1 MYRWITSFLYH
12 KMAKVKLDGSLSTE
26 IRLSEEVP
34 QRSVL
39 SPTLFLLYVNDIVNT
54 LPPSHKFARCW
65 WAGCLDLCWT
75 HLHGHTCHARDHQQS
90 ELLGRWVVHG
100 HQLQQNTSNTLL
112 ALHCERE
119 SDVKAG
125 KQVDNPTFQGVILDT
140 RLMWKKHLEAVAARS
155 IRQLGLLKIL
165 AGTTWGLHRSSL
177 SHHGVC
183 HNLLGHHFKCQ
194 QEQAGQSPKCPITS
208 HCWCHKNNTHHGEGE
223 QNRPGAPGTPKNI

>member
-1 MYRWITSFLYH
+1 MTLSTLSHLVTSS
-12 KMAKVKLDGSLSTE
+12 LDADELAAWTSAEHTSTATHVMQETINRVSSWADEWCMDINCSKIQATLFSLST
-26 IRLSEEVP
+26 
-34 QRSVL
+34 
-39 SPTLFLLYVNDIVNT
+39 
-54 LPPSHKFARCW
+54 
-65 WAGCLDLCWT
+65 
-75 HLHGHTCHARDHQQS
+75 
-90 ELLGRWVVHG
+90 
-100 HQLQQNTSNTLL
+100 
-112 ALHCERE
+112 
-119 SDVKAG
+119 VKAG

-140 RLMWKKHLEAVAARS
+140 RLMWKTHLEAVAARS
-155 IRQLGLLKIL
+155 ISQLGLLKIL